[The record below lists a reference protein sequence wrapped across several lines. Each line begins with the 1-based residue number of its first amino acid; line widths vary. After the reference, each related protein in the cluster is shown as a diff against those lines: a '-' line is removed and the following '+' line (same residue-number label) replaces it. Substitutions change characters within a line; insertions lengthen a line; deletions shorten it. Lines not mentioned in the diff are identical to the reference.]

1 MPSFIV
7 HLLILFFPLLHLL
20 VKLKKVLVLFLTTWV
35 ILLELRVH
43 LLKILILLVKFIVIL
58 LEFRVFPIDLGAL
71 LFIIDFV
78 LLHLDV
84 ALYRYNTSLRGLT
97 SIHQVCIG
105 LKRRCLC
112 LSWCLAVSSCLLWEL
127 PAIDIEF
134 WRHNFGLSRAY
145 YTCSA
150 EIGWKRSAKNRFV
163 NMLRWTLPLSE
174 PSVDGW
180 LWEIVSEHWK
190 TRREEI
196 SKNLNSNIILKLFI
210 FDNST
215 RESFYF

>member
-1 MPSFIV
+1 V
-7 HLLILFFPLLHLL
+7 RL
-20 VKLKKVLVLFLTTWV
+20 LFLTTWV
-35 ILLELRVH
+35 FLLQLSVH
-43 LLKILILLVKFIVIL
+43 LLKIFIVVFKMIVIL
-58 LEFRVFPIDLGAL
+58 FEFRVFIIDSGAL
-71 LFIIDFV
+71 LLKMSFF

-84 ALYRYNTSLRGLT
+84 EFYRYKIRLRGLS
-97 SIHQVCIG
+97 SIHYLRIS
-105 LKRRCLC
+105 LKRWWLS
-112 LSWCLAVSSCLLWEL
+112 LSWCLAFASSLLWQL